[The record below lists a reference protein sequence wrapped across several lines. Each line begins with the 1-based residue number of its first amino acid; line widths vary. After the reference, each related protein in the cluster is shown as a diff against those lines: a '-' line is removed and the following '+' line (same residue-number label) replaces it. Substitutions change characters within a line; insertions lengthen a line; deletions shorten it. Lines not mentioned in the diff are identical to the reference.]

1 MTNPEHEFGIGALH
15 RPSWM
20 RPRQLL
26 LSAVMLAGFTGYAW
40 SDPAIERGSLDA
52 ETKLAQAS
60 TRSTSDDRST
70 PGVRDEDNRS
80 TPGVRDEDNRS
91 TPGVRDEDNRS
102 TPGVRDEDNRS
113 TPGVRDEDNRSTP
126 GVRDEDNR
134 STPGRS
140 DDSSQPSTSGKVASA
155 NELDAVPARPVLR
168 QSMNCQLSVSASSA
182 RRPKGGVETYISHG
196 PLVLSDR

>member
-102 TPGVRDEDNRS
+102 TPG
-113 TPGVRDEDNRSTP
+113 
-126 GVRDEDNR
+126 
-134 STPGRS
+134 RS